1 MERMTSIAFVL
12 LLVGFTTATKADRI
26 DDYVNAE
33 MQKQQLAG
41 VALAVIRDG
50 KTIKSK
56 TYGLSNV
63 ELNTPVQAQ
72 TVFKIGSIS
81 KQFIAAATLLL
92 AEEGK
97 LRLDDPIT
105 KYLDGAP
112 ASWDPITIKHLLSHT
127 SGLPRESPGFNA
139 LKIQSDAE
147 VIKAAYGVPFLFQP
161 GEKFE
166 YCNLGYFILA
176 EIVHKVSATPWP
188 DFVRQRIF
196 EPLGMTA
203 SQVTDNRSIIAHRAS
218 GYAIADGNRR
228 NAAILLAVRP
238 SGAFVS
244 SLDDLMKWNAALDA
258 GKVLNAASWD
268 QAWSAVV
275 LKDGSK
281 APYGLGWYIDDVGP
295 YRMVHHGGA
304 INGFRAQYSR
314 FDEQKLRIIL
324 LTNAEAAR
332 TDLMALRIADQF
344 LPGLLPK
351 RRPITLS
358 AEALSSFAGKYE
370 YPGLGISTS
379 TVDGKAL
386 RSHLPA
392 AGPPVRYLPE
402 SPNVFYS
409 EDDPRQIVT
418 FTRDDQGQAV
428 SIITSNGRELA
439 RGKKLA
445 SDE

>member
-1 MERMTSIAFVL
+1 MKRVISIALL
-12 LLVGFTTATKADRI
+12 LLVGFSTDSTADRI

-41 VALAVIRDG
+41 VALAVIKNG
-50 KTIKSK
+50 KQIKVK

-63 ELNTPVQAQ
+63 ELNTPVQPQ
-72 TVFKIGSIS
+72 TVFKIGSVS
-81 KQFIAAATLLL
+81 KQFIAAAVLLL
-92 AEEGK
+92 ADESK

-105 KYLDGAP
+105 KYLEGAP
-112 ASWDPITIKHLLSHT
+112 ATWDEITIKHLLSHT
-127 SGLPRESPGFNA
+127 SGLPRESPGFSA
-139 LKIQSDAE
+139 LKVQPDAE
-147 VIKAAYGVPFLFQP
+147 VIKAAYGVSLLFQP

-203 SQVTDNRSIIAHRAS
+203 SQVTDNRSIIAQRAS
-218 GYAIADGNRR
+218 GYASVDGSRR

-244 SLDDLMKWNAALDA
+244 SLADLVKWNAALDA
-258 GKVLNAASWD
+258 RKVLRAASWD
-268 QAWSAVV
+268 QAWTPVA
-275 LKDGSK
+275 LNDGTK
-281 APYGLGWYIDDVGP
+281 APYGLGWYIEQTGP
-295 YRMVHHGGA
+295 YQLVHHGGA

-314 FDEQKLRIIL
+314 FDEQQLRIIL

-332 TDLMALRIADQF
+332 TDLMALRIADHF
-344 LPGLLPK
+344 LPGLLPQRK
-351 RRPITLS
+351 PITLS
-358 AEALSSFAGKYE
+358 AEALRSFAGRYE

-379 TVDGKAL
+379 IVEDKAL

-409 EDDPRQIVT
+409 EDDPRLLVT
-418 FTRDDQGQAV
+418 FARDDQGREV

-439 RGKKLA
+439 RGTKLA
-445 SDE
+445 D